1 MSTNQNFQTCFE
13 APNSFERGN
22 MDPIIHTALFCIYS
36 WVPTRTP
43 LIVPSTYTPWGVSNS
58 TTPSIDNSQYF
69 QTVFRTDLED
79 HHELGRL
86 EDISSAS

>member
-1 MSTNQNFQTCFE
+1 MSTNQNFQKFFKTGDL
-13 APNSFERGN
+13 FERGN
-22 MDPIIHTALFCIYS
+22 MDSTIHTALFCKYS

-43 LIVPSTYTPWGVSNS
+43 LIVPSTCTPFGVSNF
-58 TTPSIDNSQYF
+58 TTPSIDNSQCY

-86 EDISSAS
+86 EDISCPS